1 MEQITYKKTYKEYKN
16 ELDTELTKAAESFVR
31 IGYLLKVAR
40 DTEILAESGYKSVVE
55 FARAEYNIDKT
66 QVSRFIRINDRFS
79 ENGYS
84 CELKAEYKGFGYAK
98 LTLMLQLPSAVNE
111 CLTQELSKAD
121 IQAIKDEVDAEKET
135 TDIEI
140 ILEQPDHHEE
150 ESEIESIIKEI
161 GKTETELFK
170 KIHETIEVGEKKAVI
185 EAMAPAGEK
194 IYSVRIKG
202 AGRFLVNLKDDEEA
216 VSLVKIRTNEK
227 INTTWTEIAE
237 IWKKI
242 IDVDKS
248 TPKNYYDI
256 YGIEFPGV
264 AQPKKEKRKESKV
277 AKAKVAPVQPKKEY
291 IPPEIEEIEEANQIP
306 GQMNVNDYPEIAPE
320 SGQVVDNVQTE
331 IKENVEMI
339 KCEEESADEIP
350 NVEEIAEIVEEGISE
365 NAEKIECEDTCN
377 DVEEVDRKA
386 IENVQEL
393 VRAIAAKDYE
403 AANYIIDTLKKQIE
417 TLMNV
422 EKTE

>member
-1 MEQITYKKTYKEYKN
+1 MMEQITYKKTYKEYKN

-40 DTEILAESGYKSVVE
+40 DTDILAESGYKSVVE

-111 CLTQELSKAD
+111 CLTPELSKAD
-121 IQAIKDEVDAEKET
+121 IQAIKGEVDAEKET

-140 ILEQPDHHEE
+140 ILEQPDHDEE
-150 ESEIESIIKEI
+150 ESEIESIVKEI
-161 GKTETELFK
+161 GKTEPELFK

-248 TPKNYYDI
+248 TTENYYDI
-256 YGIEFPGV
+256 YGIEFPEA

-291 IPPEIEEIEEANQIP
+291 ASPALEEVDQIP
-306 GQMNVNDYPEIAPE
+306 GQMDVNDYPEIAPE
-320 SGQVVDNVQTE
+320 SGQAVDNVQTE
-331 IKENVEMI
+331 TQEKLEMI
-339 KCEEESADEIP
+339 KYEKELVDDIP
-350 NVEEIAEIVEEGISE
+350 NVEEIAEIVEEE
-365 NAEKIECEDTCN
+365 TTKNVEKIKCEDACN

-386 IENVQEL
+386 IENAQEL
-393 VRAIAAKDYE
+393 VRAIVIKDYE
-403 AANYIIDTLKKQIE
+403 GANYIIDTLKKQIE
-417 TLMNV
+417 TLMNA

>member
-16 ELDTELTKAAESFVR
+16 ELDAELTKAAESFVR

-111 CLTQELSKAD
+111 CLTPELSKAD
-121 IQAIKDEVDAEKET
+121 IQAIKNEVDAEKET

-140 ILEQPDHHEE
+140 ILEQPDHDEE
-150 ESEIESIIKEI
+150 ESEIESIVKEI
-161 GKTETELFK
+161 GKTEPELFK

-194 IYSVRIKG
+194 IYSARIKG
-202 AGRFLVNLKDDEEA
+202 AGRFLVNLKDEEE
-216 VSLVKIRTNEK
+216 VVCLVKIRTNEK

-248 TPKNYYDI
+248 TSENYYDI
-256 YGIEFPGV
+256 YGIEFPEV
-264 AQPKKEKRKESKV
+264 AQQKKEKRKESKV

-306 GQMNVNDYPEIAPE
+306 GQMNVNDYPEITPE
-320 SGQVVDNVQTE
+320 SGQVVDNAQAK
-331 IKENVEMI
+331 IQENVEMI
-339 KCEEESADEIP
+339 KCEEESTDEIP

-365 NAEKIECEDTCN
+365 NAEKIECGDACN

-386 IENVQEL
+386 IENAQEL
-393 VRAIAAKDYE
+393 TRAIAIKDYE
-403 AANYIIDTLKKQIE
+403 AANYIIGTLKKQIE
-417 TLMNV
+417 TLMNA

>member
-1 MEQITYKKTYKEYKN
+1 MKQITYKKTYKEYKN

-111 CLTQELSKAD
+111 CLTPELSKAD
-121 IQAIKDEVDAEKET
+121 IQTIKDEVDAEKET

-140 ILEQPDHHEE
+140 ILEQPDHDEE
-150 ESEIESIIKEI
+150 ESEIESIVKEI
-161 GKTETELFK
+161 GKTEPELFK

-202 AGRFLVNLKDDEEA
+202 TGRILVNLKDDEEA
-216 VSLVKIRTNEK
+216 VCLVKIRTNEK

-248 TPKNYYDI
+248 TTENYYDI
-256 YGIEFPGV
+256 YGIEFPEV
-264 AQPKKEKRKESKV
+264 AQQKKEKRKESKV

-291 IPPEIEEIEEANQIP
+291 ISPEIEEIEEANQIP
-306 GQMNVNDYPEIAPE
+306 GQMNVNDFPETIPA
-320 SGQVVDNVQTE
+320 SGQVVDNTQTE
-331 IKENVEMI
+331 SRENIEKI
-339 KCEEESADEIP
+339 KCEEESTDEIP
-350 NVEEIAEIVEEGISE
+350 NVEEIAEIVEE
-365 NAEKIECEDTCN
+365 
-377 DVEEVDRKA
+377 
-386 IENVQEL
+386 
-393 VRAIAAKDYE
+393 
-403 AANYIIDTLKKQIE
+403 E
-417 TLMNV
+417 TAGNV
-422 EKTE
+422 EKIKCETYSKEEIQEVIDKLKEVAQCNELSTYARLTTNNAAKALGKELDRFGE

>member
-40 DTEILAESGYKSVVE
+40 DTDILEESGYKSVVE

-84 CELKAEYKGFGYAK
+84 FELKAEYKGFGYAK
-98 LTLMLQLPSAVNE
+98 LTLMLQLPFAVNE
-111 CLTQELSKAD
+111 CLTPELSKAD

-170 KIHETIEVGEKKAVI
+170 KIHETIEVGEKKAVM

-216 VSLVKIRTNEK
+216 VRLVKIRTSEK
-227 INTTWTEIAE
+227 IDTTWTEIAE

-242 IDVDKS
+242 IDIDKS
-248 TPKNYYDI
+248 TPENYYDI
-256 YGIEFPGV
+256 YGIEFPEA

-291 IPPEIEEIEEANQIP
+291 ILPEIEEVDQIP
-306 GQMNVNDYPEIAPE
+306 GQMNVNDFPETIPE
-320 SGQVVDNVQTE
+320 GGQVVDNTQTE
-331 IKENVEMI
+331 SRENAEKI
-339 KCEEESADEIP
+339 KCEEKSTEEIP
-350 NVEEIAEIVEEGISE
+350 NVEEIAEIVEEETAE
-365 NAEKIECEDTCN
+365 NVEKIRREDIWN

-386 IENVQEL
+386 IENAQEL
-393 VRAIAAKDYE
+393 LRAIATKDYE
-403 AANYIIDTLKKQIE
+403 TANYIIDTLKKQIE
-417 TLMNV
+417 TLMNA

>member
-16 ELDTELTKAAESFVR
+16 ELDAELTKAAESFVR

-111 CLTQELSKAD
+111 CLTPELSKAD
-121 IQAIKDEVDAEKET
+121 IQAIKNEVDAEKET

-140 ILEQPDHHEE
+140 ILEQPDHDEE
-150 ESEIESIIKEI
+150 ESEIESIVKEI
-161 GKTETELFK
+161 GKTEPELFK

-194 IYSVRIKG
+194 IYSARIKG
-202 AGRFLVNLKDDEEA
+202 AGRFLVNLKDEEE
-216 VSLVKIRTNEK
+216 VVCLVKIRTNEK

-248 TPKNYYDI
+248 TSENYYDI
-256 YGIEFPGV
+256 YGIEFPEV
-264 AQPKKEKRKESKV
+264 AQQKKEKRKESKV

-306 GQMNVNDYPEIAPE
+306 GQMNVNDYPEITPE
-320 SGQVVDNVQTE
+320 SGQVVDNAQAK
-331 IKENVEMI
+331 IQENVEMI
-339 KCEEESADEIP
+339 KCEEESTDEIP

-365 NAEKIECEDTCN
+365 NAEKIECGDACN

-386 IENVQEL
+386 IENAQEL
-393 VRAIAAKDYE
+393 TRAIAIKDYE
-403 AANYIIDTLKKQIE
+403 GAKYIIDTLKKQIE
-417 TLMNV
+417 TLMNA

>member
-1 MEQITYKKTYKEYKN
+1 MEQIAYKKTYKEYKN

-40 DTEILAESGYKSVVE
+40 DTDILAESGYKSVVE

-111 CLTQELSKAD
+111 CLTPELSKTD

-140 ILEQPDHHEE
+140 ILEQPDHEE
-150 ESEIESIIKEI
+150 ESEIENIVKEI
-161 GKTETELFK
+161 GKTEPEVFK

-185 EAMAPAGEK
+185 ESMAPAGEK

-202 AGRFLVNLKDDEEA
+202 AGRILVNLKDDEEA
-216 VSLVKIRTNEK
+216 VCLVKIRTNEK

-248 TPKNYYDI
+248 TSENYYDI
-256 YGIEFPGV
+256 YGIEFPEV

-277 AKAKVAPVQPKKEY
+277 AKAKVAPVQPKKECVS
-291 IPPEIEEIEEANQIP
+291 PEIEEVDQIP
-306 GQMNVNDYPEIAPE
+306 GQMDMNDFPDTIPK
-320 SGQVVDNVQTE
+320 SGQTVDNTQIETQE
-331 IKENVEMI
+331 KVEKI
-339 KCEEESADEIP
+339 KCERESTNEIP
-350 NVEEIAEIVEEGISE
+350 NVEEIAEIVEEKI
-365 NAEKIECEDTCN
+365 AE
-377 DVEEVDRKA
+377 
-386 IENVQEL
+386 
-393 VRAIAAKDYE
+393 
-403 AANYIIDTLKKQIE
+403 
-417 TLMNV
+417 NV
-422 EKTE
+422 EKIKCETYSKEEIQEVIDKLKEVAQCNKLSEYAKLLTGSAAKILEKELDRFGE

>member
-1 MEQITYKKTYKEYKN
+1 MEQIAYKKTYKEYKN

-111 CLTQELSKAD
+111 CLTPELSKAD
-121 IQAIKDEVDAEKET
+121 IQAIKNEVDAEKET

-140 ILEQPDHHEE
+140 ILEQPDHEE
-150 ESEIESIIKEI
+150 ESEIESIVKEI
-161 GKTETELFK
+161 GKTEPELFK

-242 IDVDKS
+242 INVDKS

-291 IPPEIEEIEEANQIP
+291 ISPEIEEVDQLP
-306 GQMNVNDYPEIAPE
+306 GQMNMNDFPETIPK
-320 SGQVVDNVQTE
+320 SGQTVDNTQTE
-331 IKENVEMI
+331 TQENVEMI

-350 NVEEIAEIVEEGISE
+350 NVEEIAEIVEEKI
-365 NAEKIECEDTCN
+365 AE
-377 DVEEVDRKA
+377 
-386 IENVQEL
+386 
-393 VRAIAAKDYE
+393 
-403 AANYIIDTLKKQIE
+403 
-417 TLMNV
+417 NV
-422 EKTE
+422 EKIKCETYSKEEIQEVIDKLKEVAQCNKLSEYAKLLTGSAAKILEKELDRFGE

>member
-1 MEQITYKKTYKEYKN
+1 MKQITYKKTYKEYKN

-111 CLTQELSKAD
+111 CLTPELSKAD
-121 IQAIKDEVDAEKET
+121 IQVIKDEVDAEKET

-140 ILEQPDHHEE
+140 ILEQPDHDEE
-150 ESEIESIIKEI
+150 ESEIESIVKEI
-161 GKTETELFK
+161 GKTESELFK

-216 VSLVKIRTNEK
+216 VRLVKIRTSEK
-227 INTTWTEIAE
+227 IDTTWTEIAE

-242 IDVDKS
+242 IDIDKS
-248 TPKNYYDI
+248 TPENYYDI
-256 YGIEFPGV
+256 YGIEFPQT

-291 IPPEIEEIEEANQIP
+291 ISPEIEEIEEANQIP
-306 GQMNVNDYPEIAPE
+306 GQMNVNDFPETIPA
-320 SGQVVDNVQTE
+320 SGQVVDNTQTE
-331 IKENVEMI
+331 SRENIEKI
-339 KCEEESADEIP
+339 KCEEESTDEIP

-365 NAEKIECEDTCN
+365 NAEKIECGDACN

-386 IENVQEL
+386 IENAQEL
-393 VRAIAAKDYE
+393 LCAIATKDYE
-403 AANYIIDTLKKQIE
+403 AANYIIGTLKKQIE
-417 TLMNV
+417 TLMNA